1 MGEMSVKA
9 LAGLRIVVG
18 VLSWFAPNLAG
29 TLFGLDVKK
38 NKQAPYLARL
48 FGVRDV
54 ALGVG
59 TLMAKGSARRTWL
72 QMGLVCDSADAAA
85 AGIGHKDGY
94 LDVQTAIMLA
104 APAVARGRPGLR
116 GAGHRRRLRHR
127 TSGRSTAR

>member
-1 MGEMSVKA
+1 MGEMSVNA

-18 VLSWFAPNLAG
+18 LLSWFAPNLAG

-72 QMGLVCDSADAAA
+72 QMGLLSDTADAAA

-94 LDVQTAIMLA
+94 LDAQTAIMLS
-104 APAVARGRPGLR
+104 APAVLAVGLGSAALGIGDDSDTER
-116 GAGHRRRLRHR
+116 QGDTDR
-127 TSGRSTAR
+127 

>member
-1 MGEMSVKA
+1 MGEASVKA

-18 VLSWFAPNLAG
+18 LLSWFAPNLAG
-29 TLFGLDVKK
+29 TIFGLNVKR

-72 QMGLVCDSADAAA
+72 QMGLACDTADAAA
-85 AGIGHKDGY
+85 AGIGHRDGY
-94 LDVQTAIMLA
+94 LDAQTAVMLA
-104 APAVARGRPGLR
+104 APAVAAVAM
-116 GAGHRRRLRHR
+116 GAAALGIGDDSDTERQ
-127 TSGRSTAR
+127 GDTAR